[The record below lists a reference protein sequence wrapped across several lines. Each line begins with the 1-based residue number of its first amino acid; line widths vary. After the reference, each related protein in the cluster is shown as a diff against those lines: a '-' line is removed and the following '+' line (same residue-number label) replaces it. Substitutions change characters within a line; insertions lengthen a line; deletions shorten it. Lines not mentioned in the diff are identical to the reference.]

1 MHFSLAGTDPCLKL
15 PSMTTHIIIG
25 VAFAV
30 LFILLGCVAFL
41 YLVRGKN

>member
-1 MHFSLAGTDPCLKL
+1 MDPRIIL
-15 PSMTTHIIIG
+15 PNMTTHIIIG

-30 LFILLGCVAFL
+30 LFILLGCIAFL

>member
-1 MHFSLAGTDPCLKL
+1 MDPRIIL
-15 PSMTTHIIIG
+15 PTMTTHIIIG

-30 LFILLGCVAFL
+30 LFILLGCLAFL

>member
-1 MHFSLAGTDPCLKL
+1 
-15 PSMTTHIIIG
+15 MTTHIIIG